1 MAEKHYHSCFIRS
14 YSCTNADSFYNKD
27 EILWA
32 WALRVNIHIIDRNMK
47 QIANGAAVLPMLP
60 ADDKLS
66 LK

>member
-1 MAEKHYHSCFIRS
+1 LPESLGEEEPQAVV
-14 YSCTNADSFYNKD
+14 DSFYDKD

-32 WALRVNIHIIDRNMK
+32 WALRVNVHIMDRNMK
-47 QIANGAAVLPMLP
+47 QIANGAAILPMLP